1 MAKKREPSEY
11 GGDDG
16 IIQPLPHQLDAAENR
31 FVQTSWSMR
40 TAGQD
45 PNLPPTDLNYEAPK
59 QVWEEQPER
68 TGGRLPTEQPPT
80 KLA

>member
-1 MAKKREPSEY
+1 MAATRESSEY

-16 IIQPLPHQLDAAENR
+16 IIQPLPHELDPHENR

-45 PNLPPTDLNYEAPK
+45 PNLPETDLHHDIPAERWA
-59 QVWEEQPER
+59 EQPAR
-68 TGGRLPTEQPPT
+68 TGNRLPTEQPPA
-80 KLA
+80 KIG